1 MIRGGLGEEMGS
13 EALEEEED
21 SEIEEEVKESMM
33 DGTGKHFS
41 TNGCKNK
48 MRMCAVLGRPLSCVT
63 GEPSIMPDTW
73 LPAE

>member
-1 MIRGGLGEEMGS
+1 
-13 EALEEEED
+13 
-21 SEIEEEVKESMM
+21 MM

-48 MRMCAVLGRPLSCVT
+48 MRMCVVLGPPLSCVT
-63 GEPSIMPDTW
+63 GEPSITPDTW